1 MNKLFLYIQIL
12 NRRILLKVPTLL
24 VVVTIIN
31 IVNPSVTKAIIPTT
45 ERIAKCQKIL
55 NGNINQADVGE
66 LEKCERILNTK
77 VKETSQ
83 RKTLYNNQYRLYSLK
98 VDTAER
104 DLNNIQKEY
113 ERNQLE
119 LKKLEKELEKKDK
132 EIKQFKE
139 QLKKNL
145 VVYQQNDDNFKIKIL
160 SSKNDIT
167 SLLNQSEYLRRLFEE
182 INEKIATIKNDKK
195 EIEIKKQKI
204 EESKEKIEDN
214 KKDLLK
220 KKEALEQQ
228 KRIKKDFLIKTQGDE
243 NKYKAL
249 LAHIEEQK
257 KKLFNF
263 SAVSSATKESVK
275 EIQRNAKKPKSGLAS
290 TSWYYAQDDNKWGN
304 KTIGF
309 SKTLMKDYGCA
320 VTALSM
326 VFTKNGE
333 KINPGKLAK
342 KPLFYR
348 DLIVWPNTWGKLKL
362 TSGRNHGNISWKTI
376 DKKLK
381 KKIPVVVF
389 IRSRS
394 GAGHYVVIH
403 HKDKNGKYV
412 VHDPLFGANIYL
424 ETSKKLISSIYKSGV
439 VVDQMI
445 IYE

>member
-1 MNKLFLYIQIL
+1 MRNSANFKKNKLHYLIL
-12 NRRILLKVPTLL
+12 PTLL
-24 VVVTIIN
+24 LVLLVCGINFVHASVVN
-31 IVNPSVTKAIIPTT
+31 
-45 ERIAKCQKIL
+45 
-55 NGNINQADVGE
+55 
-66 LEKCERILNTK
+66 LEKINKTNDPEKLEKYKDK
-77 VKETSQ
+77 VKKQLKSTTQ
-83 RKTLYNNQYRLYSLK
+83 QKNILANQVKLYDLK
-98 VDTAER
+98 VNTAER
-104 DLNNIQKEY
+104 NLNNVQKEY

-119 LKKLEKELEKKDK
+119 LKRLEKELEKKDK
-132 EIKQFKE
+132 EIKQLKE

-145 VVYQQNDDNFKIKIL
+145 VIYQQNDDNFKIKIL

-167 SLLNQSEYLRRLFEE
+167 SLLNQSEYLRRLSEE
-182 INEKIATIKNDKK
+182 INKKITTIKDDKK
-195 EIEIKKQKI
+195 EIEVKKQKI
-204 EESKEKIEDN
+204 EKSKERIEDN
-214 KKDLLK
+214 KKDLLR
-220 KKEALEQQ
+220 KKEILEQQ

-257 KKLFNF
+257 RKLFNF

-275 EIQRNAKKPKSGLAS
+275 EIKRNAKKPKSGLAS

-348 DLIVWPNTWGKLKL
+348 DLIVWPNKWGKLHL
-362 TSGRNHGNISWKTI
+362 TSGRNHGNINWKTI

-403 HKDKNGKYV
+403 HKDKKGKYV

-439 VVDQMI
+439 VIDQMI